1 MQLVRLTGSQQYFS
15 PSYGC
20 ALPKPVTYFEVL
32 REIVKNFFPHDAAV
46 PDLVLVHSPMIVQR
60 GLDGII
66 KPLYGYYPSPSTIR
80 SYDFRGNVGRSD
92 EHTIARYGKVSI
104 CD

>member
-15 PSYGC
+15 PSYGY

-32 REIVKNFFPHDAAV
+32 RKIVKNFFLHDAAV

-92 EHTIARYGKVSI
+92 EHTIARYGEVSTT
-104 CD
+104 